1 MKILD
6 QYIIKKFLVI
16 LCYTI
21 LAFIVVFVVIDLIEN
36 LDKFLNSGSTFT
48 NGVLYYVYYIPFIIT
63 LTLPVC
69 MLLSSLFSIGSMAQH
84 NELIAS
90 LSAGISLHRLVAPIL
105 LLAFAISIL
114 AGIFSES
121 IVPESNRRRLDIWR
135 YDIRKQARNNVSNR
149 RQIALQDL
157 ENRQVHIYN
166 YQGKKQLANKVSIIW
181 IDGEQITKRW
191 DARQMRW
198 QEEQGGWKMV
208 DIVERAFNAEG
219 ETLTEHD
226 SLLYADTRIFPE
238 DLLELQIKPEEMNY
252 FELDNFVSGLMEI
265 GADSRK
271 WLVDLY
277 MKISYPLASFIIV
290 LFGAPLASRKRRSGP
305 AIGFALALLISFIY
319 FGFTRAGQVLGH
331 NGTLEPW
338 LGAWI
343 GNMVFFIAGL
353 VMMFRVRK

>member
-1 MKILD
+1 MKLLD
-6 QYIIKKFLVI
+6 KYIIKKFLVI

-36 LDKFLNSGSTFT
+36 LDKFLNSDSSFT
-48 NGVLYYVYYIPFIIT
+48 NGFLYYVYYIPFIIT

-90 LSAGISLHRLVAPIL
+90 LSAGISLHRLVIPIL

-191 DARQMRW
+191 DSRQMRW
-198 QEEQGGWKMV
+198 EELQGFWQMV
-208 DIVERAFNAEG
+208 DIVEREFREDG
-219 ETLTEHD
+219 ET
-226 SLLYADTRIFPE
+226 
-238 DLLELQIKPEEMNY
+238 
-252 FELDNFVSGLMEI
+252 LMEI

-277 MKISYPLASFIIV
+277 MKLSYPLASFIFV

-343 GNMVFFIAGL
+343 GNLVFFVAGII
-353 VMMFRVRK
+353 MMFRVRK

>member
-1 MKILD
+1 MKLIDKYILG
-6 QYIIKKFLVI
+6 KFLVI
-16 LCYTI
+16 LGYTI

-36 LDKFLNSGSTFT
+36 LDKFLNSKAGLTY
-48 NGVLYYVYYIPFIIT
+48 GALYYFYYIPFIIT

-105 LLAFAISIL
+105 ILAFGISIL
-114 AGIFSES
+114 AGLFSET

-135 YDIRKQARNNVSNR
+135 YDIRKQARSNLSNR
-149 RQIALQDL
+149 RQIALQDID
-157 ENRQVHIYN
+157 NKQVHIYN

-181 IDGEQITKRW
+181 IEGDRITQRW
-191 DARQMRW
+191 DARLMKWSQNL
-198 QEEQGGWKMV
+198 GGWKME
-208 DIVERAFNAEG
+208 DIVVREFTDSL
-219 ETLTEHD
+219 ETMMNFD

-252 FELDNFVSGLMEI
+252 FELDKFVSGLAEI

-305 AIGFALALLISFIY
+305 ALGFALALLISFVY
-319 FGFTRAGQVLGH
+319 FGFMRAGQVLGH
-331 NGTLEPW
+331 NATLNPW
-338 LGAWI
+338 LGAWV
-343 GNMVFFIAGL
+343 GNMVFFVGGVI
-353 VMMFRVRK
+353 MMFRVRK